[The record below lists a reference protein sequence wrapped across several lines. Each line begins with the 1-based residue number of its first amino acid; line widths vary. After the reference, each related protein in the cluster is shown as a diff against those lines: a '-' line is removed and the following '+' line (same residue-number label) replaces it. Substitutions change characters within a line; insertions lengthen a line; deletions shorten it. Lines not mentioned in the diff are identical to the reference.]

1 MIYLLRWVG
10 LVVKSLH
17 YFILIRMKSL
27 FNLNKNGLL
36 MLSTL
41 KPEIFEAFSTETK
54 NFDMKQEM
62 ELK

>member
-1 MIYLLRWVG
+1 
-10 LVVKSLH
+10 
-17 YFILIRMKSL
+17 
-27 FNLNKNGLL
+27 